1 LEIVI
6 HFKIKSA
13 IYFEKNKQICC
24 FFRQQNLATLGG
36 SGVV

>member
-1 LEIVI
+1 LEVVI
-6 HFKIKSA
+6 HFKIKSP
-13 IYFEKNKQICC
+13 IYFEKQTNLL